1 MSGMETE
8 ETLLKFPCEFSIK
21 AMGLAA
27 PDFDATVVGIVRRHA
42 PDISEGGVRSRASKG
57 GKYLS
62 VTVTI
67 TATSK
72 QQLDAI
78 YQDLTDN
85 ERVLM
90 SL

>member
-1 MSGMETE
+1 MSAEK
-8 ETLLKFPCEFSIK
+8 ETLLEFPCRFPIK

-27 PDFDATVVGIVRRHA
+27 ADFDTLVVGIVRRHA
-42 PDISEGGVRSRASKG
+42 PDLKESAVQSRSSRG

-67 TATSK
+67 EATSK
-72 QQLDAI
+72 DQLDAI
-78 YQDLTDN
+78 YQALSDH

>member
-1 MSGMETE
+1 MSAEK
-8 ETLLKFPCEFSIK
+8 ETLLEFPCRFPIK

-27 PDFDATVVGIVRRHA
+27 PDFGALVVGIVRRHA
-42 PDISEGGVRSRASKG
+42 PDLKESAVQSRSSRG

-62 VTVTI
+62 VTITI
-67 TATSK
+67 EATSK
-72 QQLDAI
+72 DQLDAI
-78 YQDLTDN
+78 YQALSDH

>member
-1 MSGMETE
+1 MSEE
-8 ETLLKFPCEFSIK
+8 ETLLEFPCEFSIK
-21 AMGLAA
+21 AMGLAT
-27 PDFDATVVGIVRRHA
+27 PEFDALVAEIVRQHA
-42 PDISEGGVRSRASKG
+42 PDMGEGAVRTRPSSG

-72 QQLDAI
+72 KQLDAI
-78 YQDLTDN
+78 YQDLTDHKL
-85 ERVLM
+85 VLM

>member
-1 MSGMETE
+1 MPDNQ
-8 ETLLKFPCEFSIK
+8 ETLLEFPCEFSVK

-27 PDFDATVVGIVRRHA
+27 ADFDSVVVQIVRRHV
-42 PDISEGGVRSRASKG
+42 PELGEGVARTRPSRG

-62 VTVTI
+62 VTVTFE
-67 TATSK
+67 ATSK

-78 YQDLTDN
+78 YQDLTDH
-85 ERVLM
+85 ERILM

>member
-1 MSGMETE
+1 MSAEK
-8 ETLLKFPCEFSIK
+8 ETLLEFPCRFPIK

-27 PDFDATVVGIVRRHA
+27 ADFGALVVGIVRRHA
-42 PDISEGGVRSRASKG
+42 PDLKESAVQSRSSRG

-62 VTVTI
+62 VTITI
-67 TATSK
+67 EATSK
-72 QQLDAI
+72 DQLDAI
-78 YQDLTDN
+78 YQALSDH

>member
-1 MSGMETE
+1 MSAEK
-8 ETLLKFPCEFSIK
+8 ETLLEFPCRFPIK

-27 PDFDATVVGIVRRHA
+27 ADFDMLVVGIVRRHA
-42 PDISEGGVRSRASKG
+42 PDLKESAVQSRSSRG

-67 TATSK
+67 EATSK
-72 QQLDAI
+72 DQLDAI
-78 YQDLTDN
+78 YQALSDH